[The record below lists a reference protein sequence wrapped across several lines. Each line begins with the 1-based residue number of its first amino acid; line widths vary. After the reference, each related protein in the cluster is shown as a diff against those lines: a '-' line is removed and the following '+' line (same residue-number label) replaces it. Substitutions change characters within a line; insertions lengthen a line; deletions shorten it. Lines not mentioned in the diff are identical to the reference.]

1 MSAVIPNYKYEAYI
15 AERLRSV
22 FDQDYPLRQVV
33 VLDDASPDGS
43 VAEIRKTAEAAGRD
57 IELIINEK
65 NSGSPFPQ
73 WRKGVELA
81 KGDYVWIAEADDV
94 ADRPSCR
101 VLSNRCNWRAA

>member
-1 MSAVIPNYKYEAYI
+1 MSLYI

-33 VLDDASPDGS
+33 VLDDALARWQRRRDQENGG
-43 VAEIRKTAEAAGRD
+43 AAGRD

-65 NSGSPFPQ
+65 NSGSPFRSG
-73 WRKGVELA
+73 RKGVELA